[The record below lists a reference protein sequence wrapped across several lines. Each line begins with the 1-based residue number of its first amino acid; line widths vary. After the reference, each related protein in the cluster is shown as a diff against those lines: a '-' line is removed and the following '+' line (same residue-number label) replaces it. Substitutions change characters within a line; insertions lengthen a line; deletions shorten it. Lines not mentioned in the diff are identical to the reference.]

1 MHRHT
6 VQCVLVINM
15 FTEKIF
21 IFLWLW
27 FVLLFAFTSLN
38 ALFWMVTLIPRDARA
53 SFVGKFLDLA
63 GILDFYCLTQFI
75 QMSAT

>member
-1 MHRHT
+1 MTLCDFEIRVLGNMHRHT

-27 FVLLFAFTSLN
+27 WDAS
-38 ALFWMVTLIPRDARA
+38 PRKYLVKHT
-53 SFVGKFLDLA
+53 F
-63 GILDFYCLTQFI
+63 
-75 QMSAT
+75 